1 MRLPKIFPGGISM
14 KLGVLVSDFRN
25 MDDTLSRLKA
35 DKLGVILVSNGVY
48 HAAAK
53 EGGKKSSLLEKS
65 PHLYVLSEDLQSRGF
80 SEAEIDT
87 RVKSITYSDLVD
99 LIFTEYEKI
108 IWI

>member
-1 MRLPKIFPGGISM
+1 M

-25 MDDTLSRLKA
+25 MDDTLAKLTA
-35 DKLGVILVSNGVY
+35 EKLGVILVSNGVY

-65 PHLYVLSEDLQSRGF
+65 PNLYVLSEDLQTRGF
-80 SEAEIDT
+80 SEAEIDS

-99 LIFTEYEKI
+99 LVFNEYEKV

>member
-1 MRLPKIFPGGISM
+1 M

-25 MDDTLSRLKA
+25 MDDILSRLKA

-48 HAAAK
+48 HATVK
-53 EGGKKSSLLEKS
+53 EDGKKSPVLEKS

-80 SEAEIDT
+80 SDAEIDS